1 MTQVAAATT
10 TSLPPPVLPAYGTG
24 SLADLM
30 PSIGAHLGVP
40 GCSTDVLGLRPAARY
55 VVVLVDGLGW
65 GLARRAA
72 REVPYLADLL
82 GGGRAITAGVPSTTV
97 TSLTSLGTG
106 LPPGQH
112 GMVGYT
118 SRVPDTGEILNALTW
133 ESDLVARAYQPRPTF
148 FERAADAGVSVSSV
162 GLGRFRG
169 TGLTEA
175 ALRGSDFVP
184 FEHERAEDERIAL
197 VVGAAARGDRSLV
210 YAYERQLDHV
220 GHAHGCGSE
229 DWLRQL
235 IRVDAMCE
243 RLRAALPDDVAVVV
257 TGDHG
262 MVDVPASRM
271 VVAEDEPDLMTGVS
285 ALAGEGRFRQLYVD
299 EDDPAQVAARWRDR
313 LGDRAWVRTRDEAV
327 AEGWFGPV
335 ADDVRERY
343 GHVLVALRDNWAVMT
358 RQYPRELSLVG
369 MHGSLTEAEMLVP
382 LLLD

>member
-1 MTQVAAATT
+1 MATT
-10 TSLPPPVLPAYGTG
+10 ATSLPDLVLPAYAGG
-24 SLADLM
+24 SLRNLM
-30 PSIGAHLGVP
+30 PSIGAHLQVP
-40 GCSTDVLGLRPAARY
+40 GETADVLGLPAASRY

-65 GLARRAA
+65 NLVRRSA
-72 REVPYLADLL
+72 REVPFLAGLL
-82 GGGRAITAGVPSTTV
+82 AAGRSITAGVPSTTV

-133 ESDLVARAYQPRPTF
+133 ESDLLARTYQPRDTF
-148 FERAADAGVSVSSV
+148 FERAAAAGVRVSSV
-162 GLGRFRG
+162 GLERFQG
-169 TGLTEA
+169 SGLTEA
-175 ALRGSDFVP
+175 ALRGAEFMP
-184 FEHERAEDERIAL
+184 FTHERAEEWRIAL
-197 VVGAAARGDRSLV
+197 VVAAAAKGTRSLV

-220 GHAHGCGSE
+220 GHGHGCNSE

-243 RLRAALPDDVAVVV
+243 RLRDALPDDVVLVI

-262 MVDVPASRM
+262 MVDVPAGHQ
-271 VVAEDEPDLMTGVS
+271 VVAEDEPELMAGVT

-299 EDDPAQVAARWRDR
+299 QEDPRRVAARWRGV

-327 AEGWFGPV
+327 DEGWFGPV
-335 ADDVRERY
+335 AGDLRDRY
-343 GHVLVALRDNWAVMT
+343 GHVLVALRGDWAVMT
-358 RQYPRELSLVG
+358 RQYPRELTLVG

-382 LLLD
+382 LLVG